1 MVNVAINGF
10 GRIGRLTSRALL
22 AAKHRGEKA
31 DLNLVSIND
40 LGGAELSAHLLKYD
54 STHGTLATDVSYGD
68 DWIDFG
74 LGKVKLT
81 AEHNPANLN
90 HAALGVDVVQ
100 ECTGI
105 FTTKHSASAHL
116 MAGAKKVVISAPGKQ
131 VDATVVFGVNQSILT
146 PDMTVISNASCT
158 TNCLAPVAT
167 VLNDIAG
174 IKSGNMT
181 TIHAYTGDQRILD
194 AAHADFRRARS
205 AGGNMIP
212 TSTGA
217 AEAIGLVIPSL
228 AGKLKGSAVRVP
240 TPNVSFV
247 DFTVVV
253 ENSVSI
259 QDIHNAMKQAANGA
273 LKGILGYC
281 DVPLVSGDFNG
292 STFSSIFDVSQTRI
306 MDENLVR
313 IGAWY
318 DNETGFSNR
327 MNDTTELF
335 ATI

>member
-10 GRIGRLTSRALL
+10 GRIGRLIVRALI
-22 AAKHRGEKA
+22 AEKSRGQKA
-31 DLNLVSIND
+31 DLHLVSIND
-40 LGGAELSAHLLKYD
+40 LGGAKLAAHLLKYD
-54 STHGTLATDVSYGD
+54 STHGILASDVSYGE

-81 AEHNPANLN
+81 AERNPAALN
-90 HAALGVDVVQ
+90 HAEFGVDVVQ

-105 FTTKHSASAHL
+105 FTSKHKASAHL
-116 MAGAKKVVISAPGKQ
+116 TAGAKKVVISAPAKQ
-131 VDATVVFGVNQSILT
+131 VDATVVFGVNQSVLT
-146 PDMTVISNASCT
+146 ADMTVISNASCT

-167 VLNDIAG
+167 VLHDIAG

-194 AAHADFRRARS
+194 TAHSDFRRARS

-217 AEAIGLVIPSL
+217 AEAMGLVIPSL

-240 TPNVSFV
+240 VPNVSFV

-253 ENSVSI
+253 ENTVSVE
-259 QDIHNAMKQAANGA
+259 DINTAMKQASEGA

-281 DVPLVSGDFNG
+281 DAPLVSGDFNG
-292 STFSSIFDVSQTRI
+292 SPFSSVFDVSQTCV
-306 MDENLVR
+306 MQENLVR
-313 IGAWY
+313 IGVWY

-327 MNDTTELF
+327 MNDTTEFF
-335 ATI
+335 AKV